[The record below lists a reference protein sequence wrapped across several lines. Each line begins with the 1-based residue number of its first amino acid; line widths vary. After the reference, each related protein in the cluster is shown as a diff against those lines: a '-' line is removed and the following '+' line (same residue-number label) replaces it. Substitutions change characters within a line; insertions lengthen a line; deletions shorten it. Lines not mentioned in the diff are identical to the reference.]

1 MTQQRI
7 TRRCTTAF
15 AVLASFSGAH
25 AADLR
30 IGLAAPATSMDPHFF
45 NAAPNATV
53 ASHVFDRLTSRT
65 PDAKLIPWLAER
77 WKPVDETTWEFSLRP
92 GVMFHDGSRLTSEDV
107 AFSLAR
113 APNVPNS
120 PGGFGGS
127 LRAVRAVEVID
138 PATIRIHTH
147 TPAPNM
153 PGDIGAIAILSRH
166 VGETAVTEDYNS
178 GKAAIGTGPYRLV
191 RYVSGDRV
199 DMVRNEAW
207 WGAEQEWDKV
217 SIRFITNPGSRTAA
231 LLAGDVDLIDFPPAS
246 DLPRLKADPNL
257 SVYSVVGL
265 RLIFLYLDFSR
276 DGAEPFVTGNDGQ
289 KLPNN
294 PLKSRLVRQALSL
307 AINRQGI
314 AERVMQGTA
323 VAAGQWV
330 PPGIFGYAPSVTVPL
345 SDPNRAR
352 ALLAEAGYPEGFKL
366 TIHTP
371 NDRYPNDAAT
381 AQAVAQMW
389 SRIGIQTGVEALP
402 WSSYPAR
409 AGHQEFSVGL
419 WGWGG
424 AAEAG
429 NALINIMGTYDPK
442 VGRGT
447 NTNGRY
453 SNPALD
459 ALTDQ
464 ALATM
469 DDNSREKLLIQAV
482 ETAMTEL
489 PIIPLHTLINFWAAR
504 KGVVYEARANELT
517 LAIGA
522 HLAK

>member
-1 MTQQRI
+1 MM
-7 TRRCTTAF
+7 RRSVTGF
-15 AVLASFSGAH
+15 AALASLSAAH

-30 IGLAAPATSMDPHFF
+30 IGLAAPATSMDPHFYTT
-45 NAAPNATV
+45 APNNTV
-53 ASHVFDRLTSRT
+53 ASHVFDGLTSRT
-65 PDAKLIPWLAER
+65 ADAKLIPWLAES
-77 WKPVDETTWEFSLRP
+77 WKLVDETTWEFTLRP
-92 GVMFHDGSRLTSEDV
+92 GVTFHDGSSLTPGDV
-107 AFSLAR
+107 AFSVAR

-120 PGGFGGS
+120 PGGFGGY
-127 LRAVRAVEVID
+127 VRAIRALDVVD
-138 PATIRIHTH
+138 SATIRIHTH
-147 TPAPNM
+147 TPAPDL
-153 PGDIGAIAILSRH
+153 PGDVGRIPIVSRH

-207 WGAEQEWDKV
+207 WGAKQEWDKV
-217 SIRFITNPGSRTAA
+217 SIRFITNSGARTAA
-231 LLAGDVDLIDFPPAS
+231 LLAGDVDLIDVPPAS
-246 DLPRLKADPNL
+246 DLPRLKADPKL
-257 SVYSVVGL
+257 SVFSIVGL
-265 RLIFLYLDFSR
+265 RLMFIYLDFSR
-276 DGAEPFVTGNDGQ
+276 DGAEPFITGNDGQ
-289 KLPNN
+289 KLPRN
-294 PLKSRLVRQALSL
+294 PLKDRLVRQALSL

-323 VAAGQWV
+323 VEAGQWV
-330 PPGIFGYAPSVTVPL
+330 PPGVFGYAPSVTVPPFVP
-345 SDPNRAR
+345 DRAK

-389 SRIGIQTGVEALP
+389 SRIGIQTAVEALP
-402 WSSYPAR
+402 WSSYSAR
-409 AGHQEFSVGL
+409 IGHQEFSVGL
-419 WGWGG
+419 SGWG
-424 AAEAG
+424 ARPEAG

-442 VGRGT
+442 VGRGDFAY
-447 NTNGRY
+447 GRY

-459 ALTDQ
+459 ALTDR

-469 DDNSREKLLIQAV
+469 DDTAREKLLIQAV
-482 ETAMTEL
+482 EIAMADL
-489 PIIPLHTLINFWAAR
+489 PIIPLQMLINFWAAR
-504 KGVVYEARANELT
+504 KGIVYEARANDLT